1 LNRVFKIKKTLLLP
15 LSIDAGLVL
24 VLLVVAF
31 FRKSSALEVLFLVL
45 LLVTLS
51 LIVLEC
57 IFREVAVSGEGL
69 AIKKLLRRKQLQW
82 GDITD
87 VGSLVLRKKAYLV
100 LTTTKGFHIISN
112 AYDDFPALVGG
123 IAEYVDAERVEES
136 VKTLIEKPV
145 RKISDVVSAWV
156 GAAVLLAV
164 LWVNL
169 FML

>member
-1 LNRVFKIKKTLLLP
+1 MNRVFRIKKALLLP
-15 LSIDAGLVL
+15 LSINTGLVFA
-24 VLLVVAF
+24 LLAAAF
-31 FRKSSALEVLFLVL
+31 FRKSSALEIVFLVL
-45 LLVTLS
+45 LLVVFFT
-51 LIVLEC
+51 IVLEC

-69 AIKKLLRRKQLQW
+69 TIKKLLRRKRLQW

-87 VGSLVLRKKAYLV
+87 VGALVLRKKAYLV

-123 IAEYVDAERVEES
+123 IVGYVDAERVEES
-136 VKTLIEKPV
+136 VKTLAEKPV

-169 FML
+169 FLL